1 VGCEQCL
8 GVRKVFGR
16 RVARIDLR
24 RYRRRGPA
32 RTTRLLLEVLAS
44 EGIAGSSVLD
54 IGGGVG
60 AIPNYLL
67 DNGSR

>member
-1 VGCEQCL
+1 VACDQCL

-16 RVARIDLR
+16 RVAGIDLR
-24 RYRRRGPA
+24 RYRSRGPA
-32 RTTRLLLEVLAS
+32 RTTRLLLEFLAS

-60 AIPNYLL
+60 AIPN
-67 DNGSR
+67 